1 MIRVEFFQPETQV
14 VVDAAL
20 GNLIVVYQAVR
31 TSGIL
36 FSRNI
41 RLAAG

>member
-1 MIRVEFFQPETQV
+1 MIRVEFFQPETRV

-20 GNLIVVYQAVR
+20 VNLIAVYQAVK

-36 FSRNI
+36 FSRHI
-41 RLAAG
+41 RLTAG